1 MGTICILLGL
11 ILLIG
16 CTGAGFFASNAVVSN
31 ELYMSL
37 LGMTNA
43 SMVYVAIVGLCV
55 LIGLLI
61 CLSLVMNGLI
71 YNRLGKIARQKKHRR
86 QH

>member
-37 LGMTNA
+37 LGMSNV
-43 SMVYVAIVGLCV
+43 SMVYVVIVGLCV
-55 LIGLLI
+55 LVGLLI
-61 CLSLVMNGLI
+61 CLSLVMNGLT
-71 YNRLGKIARQKKHRR
+71 YNRLGKLIAMHKKRH
-86 QH
+86 HH

>member
-16 CTGAGFFASNAVVSN
+16 CTGVGFFASNAVVSN

-37 LGMTNA
+37 LGMSNA
-43 SMVYVAIVGLCV
+43 SMVYVAIVGLCA
-55 LIGLLI
+55 LIGLLV
-61 CLSLVMNGLI
+61 CLSLVMNGLT
-71 YNRLGKIARQKKHRR
+71 YNRLGKLMAMHKKRR
-86 QH
+86 HH

>member
-43 SMVYVAIVGLCV
+43 SMVYIAIVGACV
-55 LIGLLI
+55 LVGLLI

-71 YNRLGKIARQKKHRR
+71 YNRLGKIAKQKKRAKH
-86 QH
+86 